1 MEDYWTVFQFYIVA
15 IDRSWKPLSSR
26 ALVTVS
32 ITYTNIERSLGFSLP
47 VRYITIEENSIIL
60 TEADRVLTSLDVIN
74 TNANTRVVCEILY
87 VNEISYNSLNQYFGK

>member
-87 VNEISYNSLNQYFGK
+87 VNEISYNSLNQYFGR